1 MRPWQRSKEGIFVN
15 TKSAKIY
22 VVIFS
27 VLILLALLFACG
39 GKSRIGNMRITPEPA
54 APLPPIELNVDDVL
68 ADIDAA
74 KPPPGVDPAVYNLLK
89 EALREQILNLY
100 SGKIVCTPPTGSEN
114 EIADFAFESAGED
127 SFTFTW
133 SYVNVGDYDQDGTVG
148 ISDITPIAMF
158 YGESADN
165 PDTEVVDGDGDGVI
179 GISDITP
186 LAIHYGNNVDH
197 YVILGTE
204 SEGVEPDEEIG
215 TIDFAEGVEGSRIRF
230 AKLLGVGA
238 RRFFRIFA
246 VDSTNNVGAGSRLAY
261 GGPTAQA
268 DAVADG
274 RDVQFYGVGSTC
286 YGGNVAFLWD
296 FESDGFFDTRGAG
309 VGLNPDTDSGEQ
321 SPLHTYPNEG
331 TYTATLRVYDASGNF
346 SEAKVTVEAYD
357 SAPALAAPSV
367 SALVFD
373 LTGQTPFQVRF
384 RSFSNDPDGG
394 SILLYTWDFGDG
406 SPTMSNATVDHTY
419 TTAGVYTVRLT
430 VEDEEAQLSSAQL
443 VIRVCPSGSILDL
456 HPSAMNLPFVNA
468 GSATVGFAG
477 QSADMDGGPETYMW
491 DFGDNSLPDT
501 TQDPNHVYP
510 SDGVYYAT
518 AHARDDEA
526 NHSSAG
532 STLIIGSPTNELPS
546 AFVLAYI
553 TCGTQNMLV
562 QFVGDGEFLDGRN
575 VEYSWDFDGDGIYGD
590 YGITGPEPIVAY
602 TAVGNYQVGM
612 KVMDAGDHNKYSS
625 ASLTLA
631 VHPCLMPVPPPAP
644 PAEIPTVP
652 IPTPPPLGPPINA
665 RCYPCPLSIAH
676 GPPGGTLW
684 LIYTDN
690 YGLDPLAA
698 GYPSLSQIQL
708 FAPNPVAPWLWGP
721 RGEIDNE
728 GNGDAG
734 ADIVT
739 PDPMA
744 GPPPDDAD
752 LKDGESWTA
761 YTISGPKDGPPRVE
775 RLDIK
780 FHLKRDDGSA
790 FASQTCIVYIYHS
803 VGQIQEPLNDEY
815 VSGDVYVGTE
825 ADPSGPDDWI
835 GFIDLDPGDQIN
847 AYLEV
852 DGTVVDLLSREG
864 DTTIWSGMWDS
875 TTVANGPHTLRCL
888 YYDTRGPQPG
898 DPDDPGPFWETDPV
912 NVNVDNLP
920 PIQTEIVELSLV
932 GVEPIVVGDTVGL
945 ELQCYDAT
953 MTPVYDSFFDVF
965 IEISPERSDT
975 MSQLPGSTH
984 ERIIQLTDDG
994 GGLYTGSLT
1003 SEVAGVLTLS
1013 AIVVDTR
1020 FPDKIANLGDQEYLE
1035 FLPGP
1040 IGDMGICW
1048 DLTDY
1053 HGYGPVFF
1061 YGADA
1066 YANVVSGPDPTEW
1079 EVISSNP
1086 GIWPSDPQP
1095 FSALD
1100 SILFTEI
1107 TVADWGMA
1115 SLDIEHLPSGA
1126 IVEDILVG
1134 YPPWKMHFE
1143 PDPAHPMVPSVPP
1156 ELVDLPTGMPADSFF
1171 DVYFDIRI
1179 PGTYFSG
1186 WQNFEV
1192 ELVWPTDAP
1201 ITYVSHSSELANV
1214 TLVPSIPEDDGMG
1227 WWHLNVGGATTD
1239 MSEYFGEQEAFSVR
1253 FNTLA
1258 VSDPAEYVIGTVPG
1272 TMMLQDSEGSLL
1284 YLDMWDYEGFYDFY
1298 FQVKP
1303 VKTLNM
1309 HVYRVEDAAS
1319 DAEIQEDVQAAED
1332 MFNLNALLCTLG
1344 FYVDFNLTITTIPTD
1359 DWNEIDEDGD
1369 GLDRYDA
1376 NGDGD
1381 YGDEGDNNDLFN
1393 AMLHDYYDVSPNT
1406 ENVYYVPG
1414 IRGGALGTTYWP
1426 NSQVAV
1432 DNGADPDNLTLAH
1445 EKVHE
1450 MDLRNDGDFDVL
1462 DGADMNDTQT
1472 GIQRDPTAEGQGA
1485 YEPGNIMNYGDTG
1498 SLLSSDQ
1505 AAELDP

>member
-1 MRPWQRSKEGIFVN
+1 VK
-15 TKSAKIY
+15 TKSAKILA
-22 VVIFS
+22 VIFS

-39 GKSRIGNMRITPEPA
+39 GKSRVGSIRITPAPA
-54 APLPPIELNVDDVL
+54 APLPPVELSINDVL

-74 KPPPGVDPAVYNLLK
+74 DPPPGVDPVIYNSLK
-89 EALREQILNLY
+89 EELRKQLLGLY
-100 SGKIVCTPPTGSEN
+100 SGKIVCTPPTGTEN

-127 SFTFTW
+127 SFNFTW

-158 YGESADN
+158 YGESADT
-165 PDTEVVDGDGDGVI
+165 PDTEVVNGDGDGVI

-215 TIDFAEGVEGSRIRF
+215 TIDFEEGVEGSRVRF
-230 AKLLGVGA
+230 AKLLGAGA

-246 VDSTNNVGAGSRLAY
+246 VDSTNIVGAGSRLAY

-268 DAVADG
+268 DANAEG
-274 RDVQFYGVGSTC
+274 RDVQFYGAGSTC

-296 FESDGFFDTRGAG
+296 FESDGIFDTRGAG

-357 SAPALAAPSV
+357 SPPASAAPSV

-406 SPTMSNATVDHTY
+406 SPTQSNATVDHTY
-419 TTAGVYTVRLT
+419 TTAGVFTVKLMI
-430 VEDEEAQLSSAQL
+430 EDEEAQLSSAQL
-443 VIRVCPSGSILDL
+443 VIRACPSGSIPDL
-456 HPSAMNLPFVNA
+456 HPSAMNVPFVNA
-468 GSATVGFAG
+468 GTTTVGFVG

-510 SDGVYYAT
+510 SDGVYYST
-518 AHARDDEA
+518 AHVRDDET

-532 STLIIGSPTNELPS
+532 STLIIGNPTDDLPS
-546 AFVLAYI
+546 AFALAYI

-562 QFVGDGEFLDGRN
+562 QFIGDGEFLDGRN
-575 VEYSWDFDGDGIYGD
+575 VEYSWDFDGDGTYGD
-590 YGITGPEPIVAY
+590 YGITGAEPIVAY

-625 ASLTLA
+625 ASLTLV
-631 VHPCLMPVPPPAP
+631 VHPCLMPTPPPAP
-644 PAEIPTVP
+644 PVEIPTVP

-690 YGLDPLAA
+690 GGMNPLAA

-728 GNGDAG
+728 GNGEG
-734 ADIVT
+734 GGDIVT

-744 GPPPDDAD
+744 GPPPAGAD
-752 LKDGESWTA
+752 VKPGESWTA

-803 VGQIQEPLNDEY
+803 IGEIQEPLNDEF
-815 VSGDVYVGTE
+815 VSGDVYIGTE
-825 ADPSGPDDWI
+825 VDPSGADDWI

-852 DGTVVDLLSREG
+852 DGSVADMLAREG

-875 TTVANGPHTLRCL
+875 TSVANGAHTLRCL

-898 DPDDPGPFWETDPV
+898 DPDDPGPFWETSPV

-920 PIQTEIVELSLV
+920 PVQTEIVELNLV
-932 GVEPIVVGDTVGL
+932 GVAPITTGDTVGL
-945 ELQCYDAT
+945 EVQCYDGT

-965 IEISPERSDT
+965 VEISPERSDT

-984 ERIIQLTDDG
+984 ERIIQLADDG
-994 GGLYTGSLT
+994 GGLYTGSLS
-1003 SEVAGVLTLS
+1003 SEVSGVLALS

-1020 FPDKIANLGDQEYLE
+1020 LPDKMANLGDLEYLE
-1035 FLPGP
+1035 FLPGAVADV
-1040 IGDMGICW
+1040 GVCW
-1048 DLTDY
+1048 DLMDY
-1053 HGYGPVFF
+1053 HGYGPLFF
-1061 YGADA
+1061 YGGDA
-1066 YANVVSGPDPTEW
+1066 YANVVHNPDPAEFN
-1079 EVISSNP
+1079 IFSDNP
-1086 GIWPSDPQP
+1086 AIVPLAPIL
-1095 FSALD
+1095 FSESD
-1100 SILFTEI
+1100 SILLAEFI
-1107 TVADWGMA
+1107 ALDWGTA
-1115 SLDIEHLPSGA
+1115 LIDIEHLPSGT
-1126 IVEDILVG
+1126 VVDDIPVG
-1134 YPPWKMHFE
+1134 YPPWKMSFE
-1143 PDPAHPMVPSVPP
+1143 PDPAHPSLPP
-1156 ELVDLPTGMPADSFF
+1156 EEDIPPALSDQKSGIPGDTYFDSFF

-1179 PGTYFSG
+1179 PDGYPDG
-1186 WQNFEV
+1186 WQNFEL
-1192 ELVWPTDAP
+1192 ELIWPTDAP
-1201 ITYVSHSSELANV
+1201 MSYVSHQSELGNV

-1227 WWHLNVGGATTD
+1227 WWHLGVGGGTTD
-1239 MSEYFGEQEAFSVR
+1239 VSEYYGEQRAFSIT
-1253 FNTLA
+1253 FNA
-1258 VSDPAEYVIGTVPG
+1258 FEVMDPAECQITLVPL
-1272 TMMLQDSEGSLL
+1272 TMLMQNDGGINIYQDAG
-1284 YLDMWDYEGFYDFY
+1284 MFEGFYEFF
-1298 FQVKP
+1298 FQIKP
-1303 VKTLNM
+1303 TKTLNM
-1309 HVYRVEDAAS
+1309 HVYRVEGAAT
-1319 DAEIQEDVQAAED
+1319 DVEIEDDVQAAED
-1332 MFNLNALLCTLG
+1332 MFNLNALMCTLG
-1344 FYVDFNLTITTIPTD
+1344 FYVDFNLTITTIPTA

-1376 NGDGD
+1376 NGDND
-1381 YGDEGDNNDLFN
+1381 YDDDGDNNDLFN
-1393 AMLHDYYDVSPNT
+1393 AMLHGFYDVNPNT

-1462 DGADMNDTQT
+1462 DGADMNDTRD
-1472 GIQRDPTAEGQGA
+1472 GIQRDPTAEAQGA
-1485 YEPGNIMNYGDTG
+1485 YGPGNIMNYGDTG
-1498 SLLSSDQ
+1498 LLLSDEQ